1 MKNLREKKKEDRKLR
16 IQNAAIKF
24 FGSIGYEATTIGKIA
39 SEAELGVGTFYNYY
53 KSKEELLIS
62 IIADRAGNFTSNFEY
77 VIKNRT
83 NDIFNTISLLIDIYF
98 KSFSIY
104 NKLIWREFIANI
116 FSKQPNMIGDI
127 LNIDSM
133 FVNKLEE
140 LLIHFK
146 SDGLI
151 NREVDELN
159 SAKSIYKIMMF
170 NILIYI
176 ADENITF
183 KNIRE
188 SLDCEI
194 KIVTTGLQYNNII

>member
-39 SEAELGVGTFYNYY
+39 AEADLGVGTFYNYY
-53 KSKEELLIS
+53 KSKEDLLIS
-62 IIADRAGNFTSNFEY
+62 IIADRAGNFTSDFDY

-83 NDIFNTISLLIDIYF
+83 NDVFNTINLLIDIYF

-104 NKLIWREFIANI
+104 NKLIWREFIANV
-116 FSKQPNMIGDI
+116 FSKQPNMISDI

-133 FVNKLEE
+133 FINKLVE
-140 LLIHFK
+140 LLMHFK
-146 SDGLI
+146 SDGII
-151 NREVDELN
+151 NKGIDELN
-159 SAKSIYKIMMF
+159 TAETTYKLMMF

-176 ADENITF
+176 SDENITI

-194 KIVTTGLQYNNII
+194 KVVISGL